1 MKHFSLLLV
10 ALFCLIVVSV
20 FSQGHANFQGNE
32 VPMEFVDED
41 WGPIAGDHG
50 PSSFMQVETEVTGT
64 ETQELECNC
73 EKMKCNCMKKCECAV
88 PKKRS

>member
-1 MKHFSLLLV
+1 MSSFKVFLTLLV
-10 ALFCLIVVSV
+10 LMVVCV
-20 FSQGHANFQGNE
+20 LSQKLPNFEGNE
-32 VPMEFVDED
+32 MPMEFVDED
-41 WGPIAGDHG
+41 WGPVAGDIG
-50 PSSFMQVETEVTGT
+50 GSSFMQVETQVTGT